1 MEYKML
7 TTFSFK
13 KLAAIFISILFVC
26 QFLEV
31 KAQSGLDL
39 RINEILVHNDS
50 NYVDDYGNRSSWIEI
65 FNSAYNTVNMAG
77 MYLTNDPKNPT
88 KYWIP
93 TGDPLT
99 KIPPRNY
106 LVFFGDNHS
115 TRGIL
120 HLNFTLQDTNY
131 LALYDVNGRTLI
143 DEITYTRDKKDVSF
157 GRETDGADKWI
168 YLEKTTPNANNYT
181 GVIET
186 SGQEF
191 VEMDP
196 YGIGMAIIAMS
207 VVFIALILLYLVFKH
222 TRRFYSMDMR
232 KIFKKNQKILAD
244 VKEEHDISGEV
255 NAAIALALHLY
266 RSEYH
271 DHEEAVLTIKK
282 VAKTYS
288 PWSSKIYNIRKSP
301 R

>member
-1 MEYKML
+1 ML
-7 TTFSFK
+7 TRFNFK
-13 KLAAIFISILFVC
+13 KLAAIFVLLFFVC
-26 QFLEV
+26 QYTTV

-39 RINEILVHNDS
+39 RINEILVYNDS

-77 MYLTNDPKNPT
+77 MYLTNDPKNPK

-99 KIPPRNY
+99 KIAKRNY
-106 LVFFGDNHS
+106 LVFFGDNHP

-120 HLNFTLQDTNY
+120 HLNFSLQDTNY

-143 DEITYTRDKKDVSF
+143 DEITYNIKKRDISY
-157 GRETDGADKWI
+157 GRETDGADSWVF
-168 YLEKTTPNANNYT
+168 LDKTTPNANNYT
-181 GVIET
+181 GEIIT
-186 SGQEF
+186 AGQQF

-196 YGIGMAIIAMS
+196 YGIGMAVIAMT
-207 VVFIALILLYLVFKH
+207 VVFTALVLLYLVFKN
-222 TRRFYSMDMR
+222 TRRLYSIDLG
-232 KIFKKNQKILAD
+232 KIFKKNEKILPVIEEKHD
-244 VKEEHDISGEV
+244 VSGEV
-255 NAAIALALHLY
+255 NAAIAIALHLY
-266 RSEYH
+266 QSEYH

-282 VAKTYS
+282 VARTYS
-288 PWSSKIYNIRKSP
+288 PWSSKIYSLRKSP